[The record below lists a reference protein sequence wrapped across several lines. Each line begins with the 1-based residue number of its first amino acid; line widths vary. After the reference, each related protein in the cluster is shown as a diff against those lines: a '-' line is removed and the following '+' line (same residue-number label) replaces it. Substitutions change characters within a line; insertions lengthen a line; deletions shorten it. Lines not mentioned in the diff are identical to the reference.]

1 MKAKKE
7 YILLA
12 IVIIAVSL
20 YLFSRNGDKTHYQ
33 LPEIPVIDKK
43 DITKIEVSNADSTII
58 LNKTD
63 NKWFILPEEY
73 PADTGKVDS
82 MLKIIEEFELET
94 LVSEK
99 ETDHLFDLTDDKKRV
114 IKAWA
119 EDTLK
124 LDFEM
129 GRPAPSWNHTFVRM
143 AGDIRVYHAKGN
155 FKTTFDQTADKMR
168 DKTALSFDQNEIE
181 GMDIIK
187 GKETL
192 ALVKRTIAPEASD
205 QGEDEGNT
213 PAAPTAP
220 KVVWEN
226 TDGKPADDAEINSML
241 STLSNLKCE
250 NYADD
255 QKKENYTDAIY
266 SVKLKGV
273 KDYTLSIYKKIVED
287 GKIYPAISS
296 ENNYPFLI
304 SDSQAEK
311 IMKGPDEII
320 KKEEAKE

>member
-12 IVIIAVSL
+12 IVIVAVSL

-33 LPEIPVIDKK
+33 LPEIPVINEK
-43 DITKIEVSNADSTII
+43 DITRIAISKADSDIT
-58 LNKTD
+58 LNKSD
-63 NKWFILPEEY
+63 NKWFISPEGY
-73 PADTGKVDS
+73 PADTGKVES
-82 MLKIIEEFELET
+82 MLKVIEEFELVT

-99 ETDHLFDLTDDKKRV
+99 KSDHLFDLTDDKKST
-114 IKAWA
+114 IKVWVD
-119 EDTLK
+119 DTIK

-143 AGDIRVYHAKGN
+143 TGDVRVYHAKGN
-155 FKTTFDQTADKMR
+155 FKTTFDQTADKIR

-181 GMDIIK
+181 GMEIIK

-192 ALVKRTIAPEASD
+192 VLAKKTIAPEATD
-205 QGEDEGNT
+205 QERDKDNA
-213 PAAPTAP
+213 PAAPTVP
-220 KVVWEN
+220 EIVWEN
-226 TDGKPADDAEINSML
+226 TDGTPADETEINGML

-255 QKKENYTDAIY
+255 QEKENYTDPIY

-273 KDYTLSIYKKIVED
+273 KDYTLSIYKKLVED

-296 ENNYPFLI
+296 ENDYPFLI
-304 SDSQAEK
+304 SDSEAEK
-311 IMKGPDEII
+311 IMKGPGEIM
-320 KKEEAKE
+320 KDK